1 MSQNLRLPISPLIG
15 LTVGGT
21 FVAAGIAMLICAGV
35 GYAEG
40 RAGFEF
46 AVSGVGTTALGI
58 YLAGDSIASRHRNAA
73 VRPFVGFTAVT
84 LAWVLGAAAGAIPL
98 LAVGTFDSTI
108 DAYFEAVSGFTT
120 TGATLIGNIEAQ
132 PDAVLLWRSMMQW
145 LGGIGIIVLVVA
157 VAPVSG
163 PGLQR
168 AFYAETSGMPS
179 DRLTPRII
187 DTAKIISAI
196 YLTLSALAAIAYLA
210 AGMNPFDAINH
221 SMTTIA
227 TGGFSTKNMSIGAFD
242 SNAIEGIAIVF
253 MFLGGINFAFY
264 WKAIRRKEIQP
275 QVGEVLAYGTI
286 LLAVSAIVALSLWLN
301 DDADGFGATVID
313 SLFSVTTVLTTTGFT
328 SADFDQWNTLARAL
342 ILITMFLGA
351 CAGSTSGGMKIIRV
365 LLLGKV
371 FGQEIQRQLK
381 PNAVQVLRVG
391 RHVFRESVRQAVLG
405 FFLVYILIYA
415 AGVLVMAASG
425 LDLESA
431 ASAAASTLNLIGP
444 GLGEIGAAEN
454 FRAMSD
460 PARVASCFLMIAGR
474 LEVFTVVALLAAIV
488 ESIRKSKTHRSK
500 RQRSVP

>member
-1 MSQNLRLPISPLIG
+1 MRRGLRLPVSPLIG

-21 FVAAGIAMLICAGV
+21 FVASGLAMLICASV

-40 RAGFEF
+40 AAGLEF
-46 AVSGVGTTALGI
+46 AVSGLGVTALGVF
-58 YLAGDSIASRHRNAA
+58 LAGDSITSGRRNVA
-73 VRPFVGFTAVT
+73 VRPVTGFAAVT

-98 LAVGTFDSTI
+98 LAAGTFDSAI

-120 TGATLIGNIEAQ
+120 TGATLINDIEAQ
-132 PDAVLLWRSMMQW
+132 PDAVLLWRSIMQW

-196 YLTLSALAAIAYLA
+196 YLVLSGLAVTAYLL
-210 AGMNPFDAINH
+210 AGMGPFDAINH

-227 TGGFSTKNMSIGAFD
+227 TGGFSTRNLSIGAFD
-242 SNAIEGIAIVF
+242 SNTVEIVAVSF

-264 WKAIRRKEIQP
+264 WKAIRGKEIQP
-275 QVGEVLAYGTI
+275 QAGEVLAYGVI
-286 LLAVSAIVALSLWLN
+286 LLLVSFAVALSVWLN
-301 DDADGFGATVID
+301 DDVEGLGATAID

-328 SADFDQWNTLARAL
+328 TADFDQWNSLAKAL
-342 ILITMFLGA
+342 IFTTMFLGA
-351 CAGSTSGGMKIIRV
+351 CAGSTSGGMKVIRV
-365 LLLGKV
+365 LLLGKA

-391 RHVFRESVRQAVLG
+391 RHVFRESVRRAILG
-405 FFLVYILIYA
+405 FFAAYILIYA
-415 AGVLVMAASG
+415 AGTLVMAASG
-425 LDLESA
+425 LDVESA

-444 GLGEIGAAEN
+444 GLGEIGASEN
-454 FRAMSD
+454 FQAMSD
-460 PARVASCFLMIAGR
+460 LARGTSCALMIAGR
-474 LEVFTVVALLAAIV
+474 LEVFTVVALLAALA
-488 ESIRKSKTHRSK
+488 ERIRGMRPGS
-500 RQRSVP
+500 

>member
-1 MSQNLRLPISPLIG
+1 MNHKPRLPISPLIG

-21 FVAAGIAMLICAGV
+21 FVAAGLAMLICAGV
-35 GYAEG
+35 GFVEG

-46 AVSGVGTTALGI
+46 AVPGIGTVVLGV
-58 YLAGDSIASRHRNAA
+58 YLAGDSITSGRRNVT
-73 VRPFVGFTAVT
+73 VRPVVGFAAVT

-98 LAVGTFDSTI
+98 LAAGTFHSTI

-120 TGATLIGNIEAQ
+120 TGATLVGDIEAQ

-187 DTAKIISAI
+187 DTAKIISAVYLALSAI
-196 YLTLSALAAIAYLA
+196 AAAAYLT

-242 SNAIEGIAIVF
+242 STAIEGVAIVF

-264 WKAIRRKEIQP
+264 WKAIRGKEIQP
-275 QVGEVLAYGTI
+275 QAGEVLAYGI
-286 LLAVSAIVALSLWLN
+286 LLLLISALVGLSLLLN
-301 DDADGFGATVID
+301 DEIEGFGATIVD

-328 SADFDQWNTLARAL
+328 TADFDQWNPLAKAL
-342 ILITMFLGA
+342 IFTTMFFGA

-371 FGQEIQRQLK
+371 FRQEIQRQLK
-381 PNAVQVLRVG
+381 PNAVQVLRIG
-391 RHVFRESVRQAVLG
+391 RHVFRESTRQAVLG

-415 AGVLVMAASG
+415 AGVLVMAAAG

-444 GLGEIGAAEN
+444 GLAEIGAAEN
-454 FRAMSD
+454 FQAMSD
-460 PARVASCFLMIAGR
+460 LGRVASCFLMIAGR
-474 LEVFTVVALLAAIV
+474 LEVFTVVALLAAV
-488 ESIRKSKTHRSK
+488 VRRTGEMKLR
-500 RQRSVP
+500 